1 MLEGWERKHQLHER
15 LLAESHGFR
24 KFYQAML
31 LKMVRDTKLL
41 ESSPETM
48 QKFRT
53 INETLEVHSYQKE
66 IVKVLEHIELD
77 KVMLNH
83 TNSYCGQK
91 EALEKI

>member
-1 MLEGWERKHQLHER
+1 MATGRQAAMLEGWERKHQLQEG
-15 LLAESHGFR
+15 LLEESYGFR

-31 LKMVRDTKLL
+31 LKMVRDMKLL

-53 INETLEVHSYQKE
+53 INETLEVHKYQKE

-77 KVMLNH
+77 KVILNH
-83 TNSYCGQK
+83 TNSYYG
-91 EALEKI
+91 